1 MAPRTTE
8 ADAVEAVT
16 KKPRSRVWLLLAV
29 IGPGVIAASAGND
42 SGGIS
47 TYSQAGARY
56 GYSMLW
62 MMLLMTFSLVI
73 VQEMAGRMGA
83 VTGKGFAAL
92 IRERFGVRPTFF
104 AMLMLLAS
112 NAATSVA
119 EFAGIAAAME
129 LFGVSKYISVPVAAV
144 VVWLLVVRGSFHN
157 VEKVLLGLSL
167 VFVSYVITAFAAKPD
182 WFVVGKA
189 LVTPTVHMDPG
200 FFALAVA
207 LTGTTVAPWMQFF
220 VQSNIVD
227 KGTSVKE
234 WALAKWD
241 VIAGAVA
248 ANFVAIFI
256 IVTTATVLN
265 PNPAMRNI
273 TQASQ
278 AAVALTPLVGK
289 YATILFAIGLLAAS
303 VLAACVLPLTAG
315 YSICEAFGWEA
326 GVDRKFSEAPMFI
339 GIYTFVIVVGAALI
353 LLPGINLISVM
364 ILSQV
369 INGMMLPFLLIFMMV
384 IVNDRRIM
392 GAHTNGRIFNVIAW
406 LTIAGAISLTV
417 LLLAMTALG
426 MG

>member
-1 MAPRTTE
+1 MAART
-8 ADAVEAVT
+8 ADT
-16 KKPRSRVWLLLAV
+16 PTKPRSRIWLLLAV

-47 TYSQAGARY
+47 TYSQAGAKY

-144 VVWLLVVRGSFHN
+144 VVWLLVVRGSFKN
-157 VEKVLLGLSL
+157 VEKVLLALSL
-167 VFVSYVITAFAAKPD
+167 VFVSYIITAFAAKPD
-182 WFVVGKA
+182 WLLVGRE
-189 LVTPTVHMDPG
+189 LVTPQIKFEPG
-200 FFALAVA
+200 FFSLAVA

-227 KGTSVKE
+227 KGTSIKE

-248 ANFVAIFI
+248 ANLVAIFI
-256 IVTTATVLN
+256 IVTTATVLH
-265 PNPAMRNI
+265 PKGIVI
-273 TQASQ
+273 TEASK
-278 AAVALTPLVGK
+278 AAIALTPLVGK
-289 YATILFAIGLLAAS
+289 YATVLFAIGLLAAS

-326 GVDRKFSEAPMFI
+326 GVDRKFSEAPAFI
-339 GIYTFVIVVGAALI
+339 GIYTFVIFVGAALI
-353 LLPGINLISVM
+353 LIPGLNLIAVM

-369 INGMMLPFLLIFMMV
+369 VNGMMLPFLLIFMMV
-384 IVNDRRIM
+384 IINDRRIM
-392 GAHTNGRIFNVIAW
+392 GEHVNGHVFNWIAW
-406 LTIAGAISLTV
+406 LTIAGAIALTV
-417 LLLAMTALG
+417 ILLVLTILG
-426 MG
+426 IGG

>member
-1 MAPRTTE
+1 MAAHV
-8 ADAVEAVT
+8 ADIA

-29 IGPGVIAASAGND
+29 MGPGIIAASAGND

-47 TYSQAGARY
+47 TYSQAGAKY
-56 GYSMLW
+56 GYQMLW
-62 MMLLMTFSLVI
+62 MMFLMTFSLVI

-92 IRERFGVRPTFF
+92 IRERFGIRPTFF
-104 AMLMLLAS
+104 AMAMLLAS

-129 LFGVSKYISVPVAAV
+129 LFGVSRYVAVPVAAV
-144 VVWLLVVRGSFHN
+144 VVWLLVVRGSFRN
-157 VEKVLLGLSL
+157 VEKVLLALSL
-167 VFVSYVITAFAAKPD
+167 VFVAYVITAFAAKPD
-182 WFVVGKA
+182 WLVVGKA
-189 LVTPTVHMDPG
+189 LVTPSVQFNPG

-207 LTGTTVAPWMQFF
+207 LTGTTIAPWMQFF

-241 VIAGAVA
+241 VIAGAIA

-256 IVTTATVLN
+256 IVTTATVLH
-265 PNPAMRNI
+265 PQGI
-273 TQASQ
+273 IIDQASQ
-278 AAVALTPLVGK
+278 AAIALTPLVGR
-289 YATILFAIGLLAAS
+289 YATVLFAIGLLSAS
-303 VLAACVLPLTAG
+303 FLAACVLPLTAG

-326 GVDRKFSEAPMFI
+326 GVDRKFSEAPAFI
-339 GIYTFVIVVGAALI
+339 GIYTFVIFVGAALI
-353 LLPGINLISVM
+353 LIPGANLIAVM

-369 INGMMLPFLLIFMMV
+369 VNGMMLPFLLIFMM
-384 IVNDRRIM
+384 IIINDRRIM
-392 GAHTNGRIFNVIAW
+392 GDHVNGRIFNVIAW
-406 LTIAGAISLTV
+406 ITIGSAVALTGA
-417 LLLAMTALG
+417 LLVMTALG

>member
-1 MAPRTTE
+1 MAARA
-8 ADAVEAVT
+8 ADAPV
-16 KKPRSRVWLLLAV
+16 KPRRRIWLLLAV

-47 TYSQAGARY
+47 TYSQAGAKY

-62 MMLLMTFSLVI
+62 MMLLMTFSLVV

-104 AMLMLLAS
+104 AMMLLLAS

-144 VVWLLVVRGSFHN
+144 VVWLLVVRGSFKN
-157 VEKVLLGLSL
+157 VEKVLLVLSL
-167 VFVSYVITAFAAKPD
+167 VFVSYIITAFAAKPD
-182 WFVVGKA
+182 WLLVGRE
-189 LVTPTVHMDPG
+189 LVTPTVKFDPG
-200 FFALAVA
+200 FFSLAVA
-207 LTGTTVAPWMQFF
+207 LTGTTIAPWMQFF

-241 VIAGAVA
+241 VIAGAVS
-248 ANFVAIFI
+248 ANLVAIFI
-256 IVTTATVLN
+256 IVTTATVLH
-265 PNPAMRNI
+265 PKGIVI

-278 AAVALTPLVGK
+278 AAIALTPLVGR
-289 YATILFAIGLLAAS
+289 YATVLFAVGLLAAS

-326 GVDRKFSEAPMFI
+326 GVDLKFSEAPVFI
-339 GIYTFVIVVGAALI
+339 GIYTFVIFVGAALI
-353 LLPGINLISVM
+353 LLPGLNLVAVM

-369 INGMMLPFLLIFMMV
+369 VNGIMLPFLLIFMM
-384 IVNDRRIM
+384 IIINDRRIM
-392 GAHTNGRIFNVIAW
+392 GTYTNGGIYNSIAW
-406 LTIAGAISLTV
+406 LTIAAAIALTAI
-417 LLLAMTALG
+417 LLVVTALG
-426 MG
+426 IGG

>member
-1 MAPRTTE
+1 VTAQT
-8 ADAVEAVT
+8 ADVV

-29 IGPGVIAASAGND
+29 MGPGIIAASAGND

-47 TYSQAGARY
+47 TYSQAGAKY
-56 GYSMLW
+56 GYQMLW

-129 LFGVSKYISVPVAAV
+129 LFGVSRYASVPVAAV
-144 VVWLLVVRGSFHN
+144 VVWLLVVRGSFRN

-182 WFVVGKA
+182 WLVVGQS
-189 LVTPTVHMDPG
+189 LVTPSVRMDPA
-200 FFALAVA
+200 FFSLAVA
-207 LTGTTVAPWMQFF
+207 LTGTTIAPWMQFF

-227 KGTSVKE
+227 KGTSIKE
-234 WALAKWD
+234 WAIAKWD
-241 VIAGAVA
+241 VIAGAVS

-256 IVTTATVLN
+256 IVTTATVLH
-265 PNPAMRNI
+265 PKGI
-273 TQASQ
+273 VIEQASQ
-278 AAVALTPLVGK
+278 AAIALTPLVGQ
-289 YATILFAIGLLAAS
+289 YATVLFAIGLLSAS

-326 GVDRKFSEAPMFI
+326 GVDRKFSEAPAFI
-339 GIYTFVIVVGAALI
+339 GIYTFVIFVGAAIILI
-353 LLPGINLISVM
+353 PGANLIAVM

-369 INGMMLPFLLIFMMV
+369 VNGVMLPFLLIFMMI

-392 GAHTNGRIFNVIAW
+392 GEHTNGRTFNVIAW
-406 LTIAGAISLTV
+406 ITIASAIALTGALLV
-417 LLLAMTALG
+417 LTALG

>member
-1 MAPRTTE
+1 VAAHV
-8 ADAVEAVT
+8 ADIA

-29 IGPGVIAASAGND
+29 MGPGIIAASAGND

-47 TYSQAGARY
+47 TYSQAGAKY
-56 GYSMLW
+56 GYQMLW
-62 MMLLMTFSLVI
+62 MMFLMTFSLVI

-92 IRERFGVRPTFF
+92 IRERFGIRPTFF
-104 AMLMLLAS
+104 AMAMLLAS

-129 LFGVSKYISVPVAAV
+129 LFGVSRYVAVPVAAV
-144 VVWLLVVRGSFHN
+144 VVWLLVVRGSFRN
-157 VEKVLLGLSL
+157 VEKVLLALSL
-167 VFVSYVITAFAAKPD
+167 VFVAYVITAFAAKPD
-182 WFVVGKA
+182 WLVVGKA
-189 LVTPTVHMDPG
+189 LVTPSVQFNPG

-207 LTGTTVAPWMQFF
+207 LTGTTIAPWMQFF

-241 VIAGAVA
+241 VIAGAIA

-256 IVTTATVLN
+256 IVTTATVLH
-265 PNPAMRNI
+265 PQGI
-273 TQASQ
+273 IIDQASQ
-278 AAVALTPLVGK
+278 AAIALTPLVGR
-289 YATILFAIGLLAAS
+289 YATVLFAIGLLSAS
-303 VLAACVLPLTAG
+303 FLAACVLPLTAG

-326 GVDRKFSEAPMFI
+326 GVDRKFSEAPAFI
-339 GIYTFVIVVGAALI
+339 GIYTFVIFVGAALI
-353 LLPGINLISVM
+353 LIPGANLIAVM

-369 INGMMLPFLLIFMMV
+369 VNGMMLPFLLIFMM
-384 IVNDRRIM
+384 IIINDRRIM
-392 GAHTNGRIFNVIAW
+392 GDHVNGRIFNVIAW
-406 LTIAGAISLTV
+406 ITIGSAVALTGA
-417 LLLAMTALG
+417 LLVMTALG

>member
-1 MAPRTTE
+1 MAART
-8 ADAVEAVT
+8 ADT
-16 KKPRSRVWLLLAV
+16 PTRPRSRVWLLLSV

-47 TYSQAGARY
+47 TYSQAGAKY
-56 GYSMLW
+56 GYEMLW
-62 MMLLMTFSLVI
+62 MMMLMTFSLVI
-73 VQEMAGRMGA
+73 IQEMAGRMGA

-129 LFGVSKYISVPVAAV
+129 LFGVSRYISVPVAAV
-144 VVWLLVVRGSFHN
+144 VVWLLVVRGSFRN

-167 VFVSYVITAFAAKPD
+167 VFVSYIITAFAAKPD
-182 WFVVGKA
+182 WLVVGRA
-189 LVTPTVHMDPG
+189 LVTPSVRFDGG

-227 KGTSVKE
+227 KGTSIKE

-241 VIAGAVA
+241 VIAGAVS
-248 ANFVAIFI
+248 ANLVAIFI
-256 IVTTATVLN
+256 IVTTATVLH
-265 PNPAMRNI
+265 PKGIVI
-273 TQASQ
+273 TEASK
-278 AAVALTPLVGK
+278 AAIALTPLVGK
-289 YATILFAIGLLAAS
+289 YATVLFAIGLLAAS
-303 VLAACVLPLTAG
+303 LLAACVLPLTAG

-326 GVDRKFSEAPMFI
+326 GVDRKFSEAPIFI
-339 GIYTFVIVVGAALI
+339 GIYTFVIFVGAALI
-353 LLPGINLISVM
+353 LIPGANLIAVM

-369 INGMMLPFLLIFMMV
+369 INGMMLPFLLIFMM
-384 IVNDRRIM
+384 IIINDKRIM
-392 GAHTNGRIFNVIAW
+392 GRYVNGRVFNGIAW
-406 LTIAGAISLTV
+406 LTIAAAIGLTLV
-417 LLLAMTALG
+417 LLVLTALG

>member
-1 MAPRTTE
+1 MPGSTPHTIDKPA
-8 ADAVEAVT
+8 
-16 KKPRSRVWLLLAV
+16 KPRSRVWLLFAV

-47 TYSQAGARY
+47 TYSQAGAKY

-62 MMLLMTFSLVI
+62 MMLLMTFSLVVI
-73 VQEMAGRMGA
+73 QEMAGRMGA

-92 IRERFGVRPTFF
+92 IRERFGIRPTFF

-129 LFGVSKYISVPVAAV
+129 LFGVSRYISVPVAAV
-144 VVWLLVVRGSFHN
+144 VVWLLVVRGSFRN
-157 VEKVLLGLSL
+157 VEKVLLALSL

-182 WFVVGKA
+182 WLVVGKA
-189 LVTPTVHMDPG
+189 LVTPTVQFNPG

-227 KGTSVKE
+227 KGTSIKE
-234 WALAKWD
+234 WALARWD
-241 VIAGAVA
+241 VIAGAIA
-248 ANFVAIFI
+248 ANLVAIFI
-256 IVTTATVLN
+256 IVTTGTVLH
-265 PNPAMRNI
+265 PKGMVI
-273 TQASQ
+273 DQASQ
-278 AAVALTPLVGK
+278 AAVALTPLVGQ
-289 YATILFAIGLLAAS
+289 YATVLFAIGLLSAS

-326 GVDRKFSEAPMFI
+326 GVDRKFSEAPAFI
-339 GIYTFVIVVGAALI
+339 GIYTFVIFVGAALI
-353 LLPGINLISVM
+353 LIPGANLIAVM

-384 IVNDRRIM
+384 IINDRRIM
-392 GAHTNGRIFNVIAW
+392 GEHRNGRVNNIIAW
-406 LTIAGAISLTV
+406 LTIVSAIGLTV
-417 LLLAMTALG
+417 ALLVVTALG
-426 MG
+426 LGG